1 MRLKL
6 LFFVL
11 MFSGIVASLEAK
23 IQLKDK
29 TSFKIGFYLSEI
41 QKYSY
46 EKKYVDDC
54 RKNLENFGR
63 ATNDPEVVAL
73 AKELEE
79 IKSKDF
85 IEYSKKVKKKS
96 DLFYDRLSGSE
107 RIHYLYGAHVSSIGF
122 ELLIG
127 NNTSRYVNSLKELHE
142 YLVISNNE
150 SAHLLDKVI
159 VDLDNTTNKKSI
171 IKSNLYSILNI
182 YSLE

>member
-1 MRLKL
+1 M
-6 LFFVL
+6 
-11 MFSGIVASLEAK
+11 VASLEAK

-29 TSFKIGFYLSEI
+29 TSFKTGFYLSEI

-54 RKNLENFGR
+54 RKNLENFGK
-63 ATNDPEVVAL
+63 ATNDPEIVAL

-85 IEYSKKVKKKS
+85 IEFSKKVKRKG
-96 DLFYDRLSGSE
+96 DQFYDRLSGSE
-107 RIHYLYGAHVSSIGF
+107 KIHYLYGTHVSSIGF
-122 ELLIG
+122 ELLVG
-127 NNTSRYVNSLKELHE
+127 NSTSKYMSSLKELHE

-159 VDLDNTTNKKSI
+159 VDLDNTANKKSV
-171 IKSNLYSILNI
+171 IKTNLYGILNA